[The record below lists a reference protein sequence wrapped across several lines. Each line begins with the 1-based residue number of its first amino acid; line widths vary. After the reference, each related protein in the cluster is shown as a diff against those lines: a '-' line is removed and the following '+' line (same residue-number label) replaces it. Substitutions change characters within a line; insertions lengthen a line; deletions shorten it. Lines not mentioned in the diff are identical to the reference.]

1 MLRSVK
7 TLTALA
13 SELLA
18 RLPTMT
24 EEERRVGLEIYRQLA
39 QGEPVLRS
47 QLAVALE
54 VPSHT
59 VDELLESPNLKSLT
73 YADKD
78 GQIIGFGGLA
88 VQEMPHRFKVDGRTL
103 YTWCA
108 WDSLFIP
115 VILGLKAEVESPAP
129 GSTVRVRLRVAPDG
143 VERIQPPSAVMSF
156 LLPSAETF
164 QADALKAMA
173 AFCHFIF
180 FFPDSHSATEWTK
193 THPDTSVISVSDA
206 FELGRRIVGAR
217 WSPALIKG

>member
-1 MLRSVK
+1 MK

-47 QLAVALE
+47 ELAVALE

-88 VQEMPHRFKVDGRTL
+88 VREMPHRFKIDGRTL

-115 VILGLKAEVESPAP
+115 VILGAEAEVESPAP
-129 GSTVRVRLRVAPDG
+129 GSAVRISLRVAPDG
-143 VERIQPPSAVMSF
+143 VERIQPRSAVMSF

-180 FFPDSHSATEWTK
+180 FFPDRHSATEWTK
-193 THPDTSVISVSDA
+193 THPETTVISVSDA
-206 FELGRRIVGAR
+206 FELGRRMVAAR